1 MADYEIPDDLLQLKK
16 DFLAADLRCQ
26 EIADGLP
33 SSVSVLAMEM
43 EPDPD
48 GQADLVEAR
57 AERLL
62 ALEEMNRHP
71 WWSSVD
77 DRYAAGVALQKA
89 AQG

>member
-1 MADYEIPDDLLQLKK
+1 MADYDIPDDLLQLKR
-16 DFLAADLRCQ
+16 DYLAADQRCH

-43 EPDPD
+43 EPDPG

-62 ALEEMNRHP
+62 ALEEMNRHS
-71 WWSSVD
+71 WWSSAG
-77 DRYAAGVALQKA
+77 DRYAAGVALMKA
-89 AQG
+89 AKG